1 MRFTFTS
8 AFLASLALFCA
19 VRGGNAAPVQE
30 NQAIGLRG
38 DEEYDRRQSVGGYN
52 GWGPRDGGVG
62 MGESYRRQS
71 VGGYNGW
78 GP

>member
-8 AFLASLALFCA
+8 AFLISLALFWA
-19 VRGGNAAPVQE
+19 ARGGNAAPVQE
-30 NQAIGLRG
+30 NRAIG
-38 DEEYDRRQSVGGYN
+38 DEEYDRRQSLGQYN

-62 MGESYRRQS
+62 AGEYDRRQN